1 MTTTGIIHPRGVV
14 ADMTALSE
22 LDAMIEDIAA
32 AWDAS
37 QTPSDLRE
45 TFVAFVRDN
54 KAHVER
60 LRAQLLATVSWW
72 IVKGEEAGHDRNALE
87 QAALQETQFTIAAIA
102 RAMKA
107 RQGEPFSPAR
117 VAIVAYKIAEQ
128 IAKAE
133 PVKADLDEVTALV
146 DDLVTDIEAE
156 RDRLRDLIDEIADMG
171 LGDVEMEHRDIIAR
185 CRSEQKRWNG
195 EDE

>member
-1 MTTTGIIHPRGVV
+1 MSTGMIPPRGVV
-14 ADMTALSE
+14 ADLAALSE

-37 QTPSDLRE
+37 HTPCDLRKK
-45 TFVAFVRDN
+45 FVAFVQEN

-72 IVKGEEAGHDRNALE
+72 IVKGEEAGHDRDALE

-117 VAIVAYKIAEQ
+117 VSIVAYKIAEQ

-133 PVKADLDEVTALV
+133 PVKVDLEEVTALM
-146 DDLVTDIEAE
+146 DDFITDIEAE

-171 LGDVEMEHRDIIAR
+171 IGDVEMEHRDIIAR
-185 CRSEQKRWNG
+185 CRAEQKRWNG
-195 EDE
+195 EGE